1 MAMESATSKGS
12 GPQPTDLPQ
21 RGWEDKVESFP
32 KVFLLISS
40 QTSKPQSLAAL
51 CNRG

>member
-1 MAMESATSKGS
+1 MAMESATSKVS

-32 KVFLLISS
+32 KVFLKHEVFLHSA
-40 QTSKPQSLAAL
+40 TL
-51 CNRG
+51 